1 MKKHKLGDK
10 YTDELVI
17 ARAEEIGFSVT
28 DIIRDDVIPFVHM
41 ECQCGAKKTSKAS
54 SMQNVKCVFCEGKK
68 NRKEDVLAKLNNE
81 GYALKGELEESE
93 DQYGNKFIKSSTKM
107 TVICEEGHERTIRVF
122 DLFTRPE
129 CTICNGKINNS
140 GFSRSEEIIHR
151 FLDYHKIEHARQYKL
166 PSEYEGLR
174 VDFYLPRL
182 NTIIEYD
189 GEHHK
194 YKRSDSTEEAFNET
208 VRRDKVRDD
217 YATNNSIT
225 MIRIDGAVVG
235 KEIIYG
241 LRMLLQDHI
250 GFKVMNDPYYDEIVR
265 DVLDECSEKYGWL
278 SYDEIKESAD
288 IRKNH
293 TQAEIALMPDR
304 STTVTNRHFRMIY
317 GMTKQN
323 YYGNF

>member
-10 YTDELVI
+10 YTDELI
-17 ARAEEIGFSVT
+17 KERAESIGYIVT
-28 DIIRDDVIPFVHM
+28 DIIREDKIPFVHM
-41 ECQCGAKKTSKAS
+41 ECQCGAKRTSKAS
-54 SMQNVKCVFCEGKK
+54 SIQNAKCTFCEGKK
-68 NRKEDVLAKLNNE
+68 TRKVDVLAKLNNE
-81 GYALKGELEESE
+81 GYALKGELESNE
-93 DQYGNKFIKSSTKM
+93 DQYGNLFIKSATR
-107 TVICEEGHERTIRVF
+107 VDIICEEGHERTIRVF

-129 CTICNGKINNS
+129 CTVCNGKINNY

-151 FLDYHKIEHARQYKL
+151 FLDYHSIKHTRQYKI
-166 PSEYEGLR
+166 PDEYEGLR
-174 VDFYLPRL
+174 VDFYLPEL

-194 YKRSDSTEEAFNET
+194 YKRTDATPEAFEET
-208 VRRDKVRDD
+208 VRRDRVRDT
-217 YATNNSIT
+217 YANDNDIN

-250 GFKVMNDPYYDEIVR
+250 GFKSMNDPYYDEIVR
-265 DVLDECSEKYGWL
+265 DVLDECSEKFGWL
-278 SYDEIKESAD
+278 SYADIKESAD
-288 IRKNH
+288 IRKKH
-293 TQAEIALMPDR
+293 TQAEIALMPGR

-317 GMTKQN
+317 GMTKQK